1 MIDHLVHEIA
11 VVTDHND
18 TAVEVL
24 QILLQNLQRI
34 DVQVIGRLVEHQEVG
49 VLHKHRTQVQAPLLS
64 ARELGDV
71 VLLLQ
76 RSEHEVL
83 QELHGRQVA
92 TAAQIHILRYLTHRV
107 YHFHLRVKAHPLLA
121 VVAEADGL
129 AHYEAS
135 RVGLH
140 QSEQHLHK
148 GTLART
154 VASHDAHLLV
164 SREAVIEVLQYYVL
178 VLLAH
183 IFGLE
188 YPAAYIG

>member
-1 MIDHLVHEIA
+1 M
-11 VVTDHND
+11 
-18 TAVEVL
+18 
-24 QILLQNLQRI
+24 
-34 DVQVIGRLVEHQEVG
+34 
-49 VLHKHRTQVQAPLLS
+49 
-64 ARELGDV
+64 
-71 VLLLQ
+71 
-76 RSEHEVL
+76 L

-140 QSEQHLHK
+140 QPEKHLHE
-148 GTLART
+148 GTLARA
-154 VASHDAHLLV
+154 VASHDTHLLV